1 MRGGMCMDKKRLR
14 LLIAYD
20 GSDLALDAVSYV
32 GKVFPP
38 ETTDVV
44 LFYVG
49 KNIPKSFWTMEKEMN
64 LSLRTP
70 DVRASMATQVKA
82 FNACLDKAQT
92 ILTEAGF
99 PVTAI
104 ERKVKNTIH
113 GVVRDL
119 VEESMQGYSAVV
131 VGRRGHSRLKD
142 ILAGS
147 VPNQLL
153 DKINTIPLIVVG
165 GLPDSRNFL
174 VAFDGSNT
182 IIKAVDYIKRMVDAA
197 ACKVLLCHVS
207 KLQKNAS
214 DLTETNDIEAKLNH
228 SRQELMSSGF
238 AVDRVACEILE
249 GKKSLTDAIIAKVAE
264 GQFGTVVVGRRG
276 LSALK
281 ELLGGRVGEK
291 IFKLA
296 QHLTVWVVR

>member
-1 MRGGMCMDKKRLR
+1 MDEKRLR
-14 LLIAYD
+14 VLIAYD
-20 GSDLALDAVSYV
+20 GSDLALDAVRYV

-49 KNIPKSFWTMEKEMN
+49 KNIPKSFWAMEKE
-64 LSLRTP
+64 LKFLKTP

-82 FNACLDKAQT
+82 FNACLDKAQA
-92 ILTEAGF
+92 ILIKAGF

-104 ERKVKNTIH
+104 ERKVKNTVH

-142 ILAGS
+142 ILAGN
-147 VPNQLL
+147 VPNMLL

-165 GLPDSRNFL
+165 GVPGSRNFL
-174 VAFDGSNT
+174 VAFDGSQT
-182 IIKAVDYIKRMVDAA
+182 IIKAVDHIKRMVDAA

-207 KLQKNAS
+207 KFQKNTD
-214 DLTETNDIEAKLNH
+214 DLTEIDDIEAKLNH
-228 SRQELMSSGF
+228 SRQELMASGF

-249 GKKSLTDAIIAKVAE
+249 GKKSLTDAIIEKVE
-264 GQFGTVVVGRRG
+264 QGQFGTVVVGRRG

-281 ELLGGRVGEK
+281 ELIGGRVGEK

>member
-1 MRGGMCMDKKRLR
+1 MDEKRLR
-14 LLIAYD
+14 VLIAYD
-20 GSDLALDAVSYV
+20 GSDLALDAVRYV
-32 GKVFPP
+32 GKVFPS
-38 ETTDVV
+38 EITDAV

-49 KNIPKSFWTMEKEMN
+49 KNIPKSFWTMEKELN
-64 LSLRTP
+64 LSLKTS
-70 DVRASMATQVKA
+70 DVRASMATQAKA
-82 FNACLDKAQT
+82 FNACLDKAQN
-92 ILTEAGF
+92 ILIEAGF
-99 PVTAI
+99 PATSI
-104 ERKVKNTIH
+104 ERKVKNTVH

-119 VEESMQGYSAVV
+119 VDESMQGYSAVV

-142 ILAGS
+142 ILAGN
-147 VPNQLL
+147 VPNKLL

-182 IIKAVDYIKRMVDAA
+182 IIKAVDHMKKMLDAA

-207 KLQKNAS
+207 KLQKNAG
-214 DLTETNDIEAKLNH
+214 DLTEIDDIEAKLNH
-228 SRQELMSSGF
+228 SRQELMASGF

-249 GKKSLTDAIIAKVAE
+249 GKKSLTDAIIEKVAQ

-276 LSALK
+276 ISALK

>member
-1 MRGGMCMDKKRLR
+1 MCMDKKNLR
-14 LLIAYD
+14 LLVAYD
-20 GSDLALDAVSYV
+20 GSDLALDAVRYV
-32 GKVFPP
+32 GKVFPV

-49 KNIPKSFWTMEKEMN
+49 KNIPASFWQMEKELN
-64 LSLRTP
+64 LSLKTP
-70 DVRASMATQVKA
+70 DIRASMATQAKA
-82 FNACLDKAQT
+82 FNACLDKAQN

-104 ERKVKNTIH
+104 EKKVQNGIH
-113 GVVRDL
+113 GVVRDI
-119 VEESMQGYSAVV
+119 VEESMKGYSAVV

-142 ILAGS
+142 ILAGN
-147 VPNQLL
+147 VPNMLL

-182 IIKAVDYIKRMVDAA
+182 IIKAVDHMKRMLDAA

-207 KLQKNAS
+207 RLQKNRA
-214 DLTETNDIEAKLNH
+214 DLTETDEIETKLNY
-228 SRQELMSSGF
+228 SRQELMAAGF
-238 AVDRVACEILE
+238 SVDRVACEILE
-249 GKKSLTDAIIAKVAE
+249 GKKSLTDAIIEKVE
-264 GQFGTVVVGRRG
+264 QGQFGTVVVGRRG
-276 LSALK
+276 LTALK
-281 ELLGGRVGEK
+281 ELMLGRVGEK

-296 QHLTVWVVR
+296 QHLTVWVVK

>member
-1 MRGGMCMDKKRLR
+1 MDKKKLR
-14 LLIAYD
+14 LLVAYD
-20 GSDLALDAVSYV
+20 GSELALDAVRYV
-32 GKVFPP
+32 GKVFPA

-49 KNIPKSFWTMEKEMN
+49 KNIPTSFWQMEKETN
-64 LSLRTP
+64 LSLKTS

-82 FNACLDKAQT
+82 FNACLDKARN
-92 ILTEAGF
+92 ILFEAGF
-99 PVTAI
+99 PESAI
-104 ERKVKNTIH
+104 EKKLQNGVH
-113 GVVRDL
+113 GVVRDI

-142 ILAGS
+142 ILAGN
-147 VPNQLL
+147 VPNMLL
-153 DKINTIPLIVVG
+153 DKINNLPLIVVG

-182 IIKAVDYIKRMVDAA
+182 ILKAVDHMKRMLDSA

-207 KLQKNAS
+207 KLQKNTC
-214 DLTETNDIEAKLNH
+214 DITETEDIESKLNL
-228 SRQELMSSGF
+228 SRQELMASGF

-249 GKKSLTDAIIAKVAE
+249 GKKSLTDAIIEKVE
-264 GQFGTVVVGRRG
+264 QGQFGTVVVGRRG

-281 ELLGGRVGEK
+281 ELIGGRVGEK